1 MLQRQEERIALNNWQ
16 NLWSR
21 NSGREGSG
29 DGKEVPEMATNYL
42 RRGSHNDFVEKFIA
56 AKQLA
61 RQKKASLKDVRAKM
75 RAEKRNAEEDVK
87 MTSRTIKGL
96 SYKEYLEKCLGL
108 KRLRVEAR
116 VAREKEEQ
124 IRTET
129 EEKKLKADREEKRR
143 LRIMELSSAK
153 VRY

>member
-1 MLQRQEERIALNNWQ
+1 MLQRKEERIALNNWQ

-61 RQKKASLKDVRAKM
+61 RQKKARIHYLFGYLRSP
-75 RAEKRNAEEDVK
+75 AER
-87 MTSRTIKGL
+87 KG
-96 SYKEYLEKCLGL
+96 
-108 KRLRVEAR
+108 
-116 VAREKEEQ
+116 
-124 IRTET
+124 
-129 EEKKLKADREEKRR
+129 KLTC
-143 LRIMELSSAK
+143 
-153 VRY
+153 

>member
-1 MLQRQEERIALNNWQ
+1 
-16 NLWSR
+16 
-21 NSGREGSG
+21 
-29 DGKEVPEMATNYL
+29 
-42 RRGSHNDFVEKFIA
+42 
-56 AKQLA
+56 
-61 RQKKASLKDVRAKM
+61 M